1 MIKYFFYI
9 LFLSNLLVSAFH
21 HNGQL
26 WIDYN
31 SDNDIESHI
40 AGYIPQFNIKNK
52 KVEFSYSNK
61 IIIENSDYSNQDY
74 RYWVRYKNNIIDLKI
89 GLQKISFGSAFILR
103 NLNWFD
109 SIDFRN
115 TTNQTVG
122 QKALQFKYFSK
133 ANYNFNFWFIPDNN
147 DDMSYGSRAEF
158 SNNFG
163 NYGIVFYKDNT
174 NYNHS
179 IINMPQ
185 IINNQNFLIDLLQLK
200 ENERLGLDYRYDGIF
215 GLWLESTYIKST
227 NNLNLLNSIN
237 FTTIGFDYTV
247 NMYNGIYLMYELM
260 SYKFK
265 AIDNSFLDG
274 NISSLMIQY
283 PIGILYDL
291 SFIRI
296 FDNQIK
302 DTYSLIRLITTYDYF
317 TVNYSYS
324 LNPNEYGDNFQ
335 VKLIYNY

>member
-1 MIKYFFYI
+1 MIKYSFYI
-9 LFLSNLLVSAFH
+9 LFFSNLLLSSFQ

-31 SDNDIESHI
+31 SDNEIASYV
-40 AGYIPQFNIKNK
+40 AGYIPEFNMQNNK
-52 KVEFSYSNK
+52 FEISYSNK
-61 IIIENSDYSNQDY
+61 IIIENSDYNNQDY
-74 RYWVRYKNNIIDLKI
+74 RYWFRYKNNIIDLKI

-115 TTNQTVG
+115 TTNQTIG
-122 QKALQFKYFSK
+122 QKALQLKYFSK
-133 ANYNFNFWFIPDNN
+133 MNYNFNFWAIPDNN
-147 DDMSYGSRAEF
+147 NDVSYGSRLEF
-158 SNNFG
+158 SNKFG
-163 NYGIVFYKDNT
+163 NYGLVFYKDNT

-179 IINMPQ
+179 VINMPQ
-185 IINNQNFLIDLLQLK
+185 IISNQGFLVDFLQLK
-200 ENERLGLDYRYDGIF
+200 ENERIGIDYRYDGIF
-215 GLWLESTYIKST
+215 GLWLESSYIKSI
-227 NNLNLLNSIN
+227 NSFNLLNSMN
-237 FTTIGFDYTV
+237 FATMGIDYTV
-247 NMYNGIYLMYELM
+247 NIYNGIYVLYELM
-260 SYKFK
+260 SYKFE
-265 AIDNSFLDG
+265 AIDNSVLDG
-274 NISSLMIQY
+274 HISSLMIQY

-324 LNPNEYGDNFQ
+324 FNPSEYGDNFQ
-335 VKLIYNY
+335 VKIIYNY

>member
-26 WIDYN
+26 WIDCN
-31 SDNDIESHI
+31 SDNNIESSI
-40 AGYIPQFNIKNK
+40 AGYIPQFNMKNK
-52 KVEFSYSNK
+52 NVEFSYSNK

-74 RYWVRYKNNIIDLKI
+74 RYWARYKNNIIDLKI

-115 TTNQTVG
+115 TTNQTIG
-122 QKALQFKYFSK
+122 QEALQLKYFSK
-133 ANYNFNFWFIPDNN
+133 TDYNFNLWVLPDNN
-147 DDMSYGSRAEF
+147 EDISYGSRVEF

-174 NYNHS
+174 HYNHS

-185 IINNQNFLIDLLQLK
+185 IISNQNFLIDFLQLK
-200 ENERLGLDYRYDGIF
+200 ENERFGIDYRYDGIF

-237 FTTIGFDYTV
+237 FATIGFDYTV

-260 SYKFK
+260 SYKFE
-265 AIDNSFLDG
+265 AIDNSVLDG
-274 NISSLMIQY
+274 NISSLMIQC
-283 PIGILYDL
+283 PIGILYNL

-302 DTYSLIRLITTYDYF
+302 DTYSLIRLITKYDYF

-324 LNPNEYGDNFQ
+324 INPNEYGNNFQ

>member
-1 MIKYFFYI
+1 M
-9 LFLSNLLVSAFH
+9 
-21 HNGQL
+21 
-26 WIDYN
+26 
-31 SDNDIESHI
+31 
-40 AGYIPQFNIKNK
+40 K
-52 KVEFSYSNK
+52 K
-61 IIIENSDYSNQDY
+61 
-74 RYWVRYKNNIIDLKI
+74 L
-89 GLQKISFGSAFILR
+89 
-103 NLNWFD
+103 
-109 SIDFRN
+109 
-115 TTNQTVG
+115 
-122 QKALQFKYFSK
+122 KYFSK
-133 ANYNFNFWFIPDNN
+133 TDYNFNFWVIPDNN
-147 DDMSYGSRAEF
+147 DDISYGSRVEF

-260 SYKFK
+260 SYKFE
-265 AIDNSFLDG
+265 AIDNSVLDG

-296 FDNQIK
+296 SDNQIK
-302 DTYSLIRLITTYDYF
+302 DTYSLIRLITKYDYF

-324 LNPNEYGDNFQ
+324 INPNEYGNNFQ